1 MRSCRTRAQR
11 RENCTMQIEAKKI
24 DGLTTFIVTGRL
36 NAGTAPAAEDALT
49 EAIDAGASRI
59 VLNLAGVD
67 LITSAGLRILV
78 ATSKKLSRQKGKLVL
93 CELQSGVL
101 HVLEISG
108 LLTIFLV
115 AGTEAEAQSLAM
127 H

>member
-1 MRSCRTRAQR
+1 
-11 RENCTMQIEAKKI
+11 MQMQSKKT
-24 DGLTTFIVTGRL
+24 DALMTFMVTGRL
-36 NAGTAPAAEDALT
+36 NATTAQAAEDTLT
-49 EAIDAGASRI
+49 GAIDAGASRI

-78 ATSKKLSRQKGKLVL
+78 AASGRLSRQKGKLVL
-93 CELQSGVL
+93 CELQPAVL
-101 HVLEISG
+101 HIFEISG
-108 LLTIFLV
+108 LLTIFFV

>member
-1 MRSCRTRAQR
+1 
-11 RENCTMQIEAKKI
+11 MQMQAKKNN
-24 DGLTTFIVTGRL
+24 GLTIFIVTGRL
-36 NAGTAPAAEDALT
+36 NAQTAPAAEDTLA

-67 LITSAGLRILV
+67 LITSAGLRILA
-78 ATSKKLSRQKGKLVL
+78 ATSKKLSRQNGKLVL
-93 CELQSGVL
+93 CELQPAVL
-101 HVLEISG
+101 HIFEISG

-127 H
+127 R

>member
-1 MRSCRTRAQR
+1 
-11 RENCTMQIEAKKI
+11 MQMQAKKT
-24 DGLTTFIVTGRL
+24 DGLTTIIVTGRL
-36 NAGTAPAAEDALT
+36 NATTAPAAEETLA

-78 ATSKKLSRQKGKLVL
+78 ATSKKLSHQKGKLVL
-93 CELQSGVL
+93 CELQSAVL
-101 HVLEISG
+101 HIFEISG
-108 LLTIFLV
+108 LLPIFLV
-115 AGTEAEAQSLAM
+115 AGSEAEAQSLAM